1 MLYFAQNVTSKKPL
15 QVFGESLET
24 DIPAYFETETQLNG
38 YHKDFWGQAKFFRLH
53 WVPRCFGHS

>member
-38 YHKDFWGQAKFFRLH
+38 YHKDF
-53 WVPRCFGHS
+53 